1 MPPRRS
7 HKKSRAGCQ
16 RCKLRKVK
24 CDEAHPI
31 CGNCTKHGVPCDFDD
46 PSALSPPN
54 SLVRY
59 TTPSSSSN
67 SSSTPKPSPS
77 SSTSHQFPPSPNL
90 PFHLDPPLPSTT
102 LSPYS
107 PTSRATELRLLHTYT
122 TLTAP
127 TLAWGDTPPA
137 ALAWQLAVPN
147 LAFNTPCLM
156 DALLAIAA
164 LHLRALTPSDPSLP
178 RLFHAYMASALSSY
192 TATLHSGVTA
202 ENGPALFATAALIA
216 FQASAS
222 RRFLNE
228 PGSEA
233 EPYSLPTQWF
243 HAFQGVK
250 TVVIAAWPFLR
261 SSDIRP
267 IISAQP
273 ALALDLH
280 PSRPAFFD
288 DLLVGLDEQLL
299 SLEEGER
306 DETRRA
312 YEHSVAYLNWA
323 HARPEKARIVGFP
336 ATVSRRFIEL
346 VDRADSRALAV
357 IASFF
362 AMTRAV
368 DGAWWL
374 SGVARK
380 EVRGILGLLDEEWR
394 ERVGWA

>member
-46 PSALSPPN
+46 PLALSPP
-54 SLVRY
+54 
-59 TTPSSSSN
+59 T
-67 SSSTPKPSPS
+67 
-77 SSTSHQFPPSPNL
+77 
-90 PFHLDPPLPSTT
+90 
-102 LSPYS
+102 
-107 PTSRATELRLLHTYT
+107 
-122 TLTAP
+122 P

-147 LAFNTPCLM
+147 LAFTTPCLM

-228 PGSEA
+228 PGSEV

-250 TVVIAAWPFLR
+250 TVVIATWPFLR

-288 DLLVGLDEQLL
+288 DLLVGLDE
-299 SLEEGER
+299 
-306 DETRRA
+306 
-312 YEHSVAYLNWA
+312 
-323 HARPEKARIVGFP
+323 HADP
-336 ATVSRRFIEL
+336 
-346 VDRADSRALAV
+346 RALAV

-380 EVRGILGLLDEEWR
+380 EVRGILGLLGEEWR
-394 ERVGWA
+394 GRIGGGGMVEGEAYGGVGEEYGVALD